1 MRLGSY
7 PVYHS
12 IHDNYHWMKSFVDP
26 DFEYNKVVTQI
37 WVKYSLKLLDS
48 DVIPFNITR
57 YGEDLMVYIGSFE
70 ASYGELLKKNSVDL
84 SKTLIFINF
93 LVLLFKKDLR
103 LWYSDCGFLL
113 ISAA

>member
-12 IHDNYHWMKSFVDP
+12 IHDNYHWMKTFVDP

-48 DVIPFNITR
+48 DIIPFNVTR
-57 YGEDLMVYIGSFE
+57 YGEDLMIYIRSFE
-70 ASYGELLKKNSVDL
+70 ASYGDLLKKNAVDL
-84 SKTLIFINF
+84 SKMLTLFFF
-93 LVLLFKKDLR
+93 LCSHLKR
-103 LWYSDCGFLL
+103 
-113 ISAA
+113 IEA